1 MICCFDTVDLRNGVP
16 HLLRDAALEVFSWWS
31 WKCLVIASLW
41 SLAPFW
47 FLSPWS
53 ASTAFGFLLLLYWVL
68 FLPSGCR
75 RALFRLASW
84 AADPSWLDVVSLST
98 DSRSRSFNSNEWWF
112 LPLRLLSE
120 TGLERPWGGSH
131 CLLASLPPSRLPSL
145 QGRRTVS
152 RSVLTRGIQYGHT
165 PVRWRW
171 ERSFSCP
178 MWSRQTSSWW
188 RAGATRIDY
197 ISQIGL
203 QKLVTMAFFLHQ
215 QLETL

>member
-112 LPLRLLSE
+112 SSATSLVRNRVRETLRRLS
-120 TGLERPWGGSH
+120 LSF
-131 CLLASLPPSRLPSL
+131 SVPPSFKASFTP
-145 QGRRTVS
+145 
-152 RSVLTRGIQYGHT
+152 RSSDSVKK
-165 PVRWRW
+165 
-171 ERSFSCP
+171 C
-178 MWSRQTSSWW
+178 
-188 RAGATRIDY
+188 AD
-197 ISQIGL
+197 
-203 QKLVTMAFFLHQ
+203 
-215 QLETL
+215 